1 MKVRGFS
8 VLLIMALFS
17 GVAYGAQFF
26 TRANHTQQPGDAAQ
40 ATTRKLVIKY
50 KPNPGY
56 TREARRNGTEGRVVL
71 RVEFKADGE
80 IGSVEPVE
88 GLPDGLTEEAV
99 EAARRIRFEPELRD
113 GQPVSKKLHVVYM
126 FRLH

>member
-1 MKVRGFS
+1 MKIRGFS

-17 GVAYGAQFF
+17 AVASGAQFF
-26 TRANHTQQPGDAAQ
+26 TRFGQEPGNANQG
-40 ATTRKLVIKY
+40 TTRKLVIKY

-56 TREARRNGTEGRVVL
+56 TREARRNGTAGRVVL

-80 IGSVEPVE
+80 VGDIEPVK
-88 GLPDGLTEEAV
+88 GLPDGLTEEAI
-99 EAARRIRFEPELRD
+99 EAARRIEFEPELRD
-113 GQPVSKKLHVVYM
+113 GQPVSRTLNVVYM

>member
-1 MKVRGFS
+1 MKARGFS

-17 GVAYGAQFF
+17 GAAYGAQFF
-26 TRANHTQQPGDAAQ
+26 TRADQEPGDTNQ

-56 TREARRNGTEGRVVL
+56 TKEARRNGTEGRVVL

-88 GLPDGLTEEAV
+88 GLPNGLTEEAV